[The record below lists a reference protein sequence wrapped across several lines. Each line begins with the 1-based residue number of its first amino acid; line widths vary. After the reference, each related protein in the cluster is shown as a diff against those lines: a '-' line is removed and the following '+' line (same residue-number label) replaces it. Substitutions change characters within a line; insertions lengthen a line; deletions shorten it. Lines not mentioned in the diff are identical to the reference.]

1 MLEIYIKYFDNN
13 YYLLDLKDS
22 ESVNLKTIYKDLNDI
37 TKIFSPYTPSFKIPA
52 TDKNKMLVDF
62 LGNEKTLNFGFDF
75 DAKIYVFGFL
85 FQTGKLSFSDF
96 DYEQNEQK
104 ELTATFGSTISGLV
118 ELLGDSTI
126 QDLFKNQDGSF
137 DKALRISWNVNT
149 VKNYLQKITNTTLE
163 NGINLSFGVP
173 FISNI
178 RTWIYEDNL
187 AVVDNIKYNQ
197 FRSDVSENFIKLGE
211 VRPAIS
217 YPTILK
223 QLFEKYNL
231 NVICPILE
239 RPEVAELFASCNSES
254 LVVAEQKAFP
264 LNYFENVL
272 TNTRYDTEDNIS
284 GVALP
289 GLGFERWK
297 TSLTAANGVFKV
309 KRNESA
315 NYIYNWGD
323 GFDLKIKFND
333 LISLE
338 SQPTKIKV
346 NLLDADSGIILQS
359 VVVEN
364 SNEHYFP
371 ILDNFFIKSFS
382 LSSGF
387 EYGFETQLNA
397 NGEISLKL
405 EILPENL
412 VSWSSIEAGVFQNF
426 KKEKDV
432 AVGGNK
438 VAAAKFK
445 SVANNFTKSEDLGG
459 DKLNLITTLPKIKTI
474 DFLKSFLKTFNIS
487 IIPTGRED
495 NEMYW
500 VTPSDILEVNKE
512 YSKRLVD
519 YTLFTDNKSLPKKKA
534 NQYNQYL
541 FTHKKSKYYESLY
554 GDGTYFG
561 SLVYP
566 TITPS
571 KPTKFEVATDYS
583 ILKQS
588 NFTLFNNIRTCFAF
602 EKEGATVQDNG
613 GNRYKPVFEEFTIFY
628 LKYKSLGSQRLSFEF
643 SNINNWNIKGVLEAN
658 FVNYTNGKSL
668 AFGAENA
675 ITDSLYLNY
684 YKDLIERLLNPNA
697 FASTFNLNLPSNEI
711 FLNFSNQEQGQSNIP
726 TGFRP
731 QNDIIIAEQ
740 RYSLIDSAIDL
751 TKGKTKL
758 TLLNY

>member
-1 MLEIYIKYFDNN
+1 MLQLYIKYSDNN

-37 TKIFSPYTPSFKIPA
+37 TKIFSPYTQSFKIPA
-52 TDKNKMLVDF
+52 TDKNKRLVGF

-75 DAKIYVFGFL
+75 DAKIYVSGFL

-126 QDLFKNQDGSF
+126 QDLFKNTDGSF
-137 DKALRISWNVNT
+137 DKALRISWNVNS
-149 VKNYLQKITNTTLE
+149 VKYFLQKITNTTLE
-163 NGINLSFGVP
+163 NGINLSYGVP

-178 RTWIYEDNL
+178 RTWLYEDNL

-211 VRPAIS
+211 VRPAIT
-217 YPTILK
+217 YATILK
-223 QLFEKYNL
+223 QLFLKYNL

-239 RPEVAELFASCNSES
+239 RPEVNELFASCNSES
-254 LVVAEQKAFP
+254 LVTSDEKAFP
-264 LNYFENVL
+264 LNYFENL
-272 TNTRYDTEDNIS
+272 TTDRYDEKDQIG
-284 GVALP
+284 GVSLP
-289 GLGFERWK
+289 SLSQARWK
-297 TSLTAANGVFKV
+297 TTLTNAPGIFKI
-309 KRNESA
+309 KRNETA
-315 NYIYNWGD
+315 PYIYNWKS
-323 GFDLKIKFND
+323 GFDFKIKFNN

-346 NLLDADSGIILQS
+346 NLIDADSNIVLQS
-359 VVVEN
+359 VTVEN
-364 SNEHYFP
+364 SNEYSFF
-371 ILDNFFIKSFS
+371 ILDKFYKV
-382 LSSGF
+382 SGVPAPV
-387 EYGFETQLNA
+387 ETQLNA
-397 NGEISLKL
+397 DGEISLKL

-412 VSWSSIEAGVFQNF
+412 VSWTNIEVGVFQQFYMSRNLVF
-426 KKEKDV
+426 GAAEV
-432 AVGGNK
+432 AK
-438 VAAAKFK
+438 ARYKAVAD
-445 SVANNFTKSEDLGG
+445 NLTKSEDLGG
-459 DKLNLITTLPKIKTI
+459 DKLNLITTLPKMKSI

-487 IIPTGRED
+487 IIPTGREN
-495 NEMYW
+495 NEMHW

-512 YSKRLVD
+512 YSKRRVD
-519 YTLFTDNKSLPKKKA
+519 YSLYGDKKTLSKKKA

-588 NFTLFNNIRTCFAF
+588 NFTLFNNIRTCLAF
-602 EKEGATVQDNG
+602 EKEGATVQSNG

-628 LKYKSLGSQRLSFEF
+628 LKHKTLSDQIVSFENT
-643 SNINNWNIKGVLEAN
+643 SINNWAISRVLEAN

-751 TKGKTKL
+751 TKGQTKL